1 MVYPTFFLWCSPLC
15 VDMLFCAIC
24 TEYETFHT
32 DLLLP
37 KMNKNISKVVR
48 LYIFKKKVLSTR
60 NVHKTNLISKAYL
73 LFTVYLHHSGKFHA
87 SSMIKGVL
95 DPKHVAIPSKVVPF
109 ININPIPFVGYNLFQ
124 GIMVYKINHSRLS
137 K

>member
-1 MVYPTFFLWCSPLC
+1 MEKWMVYPTLFLWCSPLC

-37 KMNKNISKVVR
+37 KMNKNISKVVW
-48 LYIFKKKVLSTR
+48 LYIFLKQILSTR

-73 LFTVYLHHSGKFHA
+73 LFTFNLHHSSKFHA
-87 SSMIKGVL
+87 SSMIKAIL
-95 DPKHVAIPSKVVPF
+95 DPKHMAIPSKVVPL
-109 ININPIPFVGYNLFQ
+109 IHINPISVVGNNLFT
-124 GIMVYKINHSRLS
+124 VVN
-137 K
+137 